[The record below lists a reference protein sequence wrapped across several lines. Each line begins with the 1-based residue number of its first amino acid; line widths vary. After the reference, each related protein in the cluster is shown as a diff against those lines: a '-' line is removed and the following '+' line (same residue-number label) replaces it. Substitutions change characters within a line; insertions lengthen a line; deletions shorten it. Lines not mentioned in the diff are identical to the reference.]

1 MSIVRFTPSF
11 DVDSVFDDLVR
22 RSLGTTATWSPA
34 ADVHQEGADA
44 VITLELPGVSA
55 GDVDI
60 EVKDRALIVS
70 GSRENKTEDEN
81 TESGV
86 RVLRREIRRGS
97 FSRSFRLPAHITPDA
112 VKASYE
118 NGLLTIRIV
127 DAQPAPVSQK
137 IAISNLETPAV
148 DES

>member
-1 MSIVRFTPSF
+1 MSIVRFAPAF

-22 RSLGTTATWSPA
+22 RSLGSTATWSPA
-34 ADVHQEGADA
+34 ADIHQEGADA
-44 VITLELPGVSA
+44 VITLELPGVAA
-55 GDVDI
+55 GNVDI

-70 GSRENKTEDEN
+70 GSREPAVEDSGD
-81 TESGV
+81 ESGV

-97 FSRSFRLPAHITPDA
+97 FSRSFRLPAHVTPDL

-118 NGLLTIRIV
+118 NGMLTIRIT

-137 IAISNLETPAV
+137 ISISNLETPAV
-148 DES
+148 NEA